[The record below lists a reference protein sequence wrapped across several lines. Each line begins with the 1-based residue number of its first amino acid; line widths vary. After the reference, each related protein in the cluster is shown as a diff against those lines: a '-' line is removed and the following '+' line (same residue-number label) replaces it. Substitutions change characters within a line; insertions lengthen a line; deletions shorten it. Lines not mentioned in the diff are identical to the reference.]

1 MLVKLSENVWK
12 TVLLF
17 LISRI
22 DSVDPLHRLLHS
34 QRQAMNIT
42 IDAIRWLLQD
52 EIVSELRH
60 IGPVNKLMLEKV
72 ESHVKE
78 SEDHPSCISRHVRL
92 QFVFGAEQSLE
103 LFVKEFEKICLPE
116 YVLNETEKFYYLT
129 SYVEKHV
136 AVVSPFALEGETSDS
151 GNEQKKSLD
160 EPNGATTPNAVTDS
174 EGKEETHAVP
184 ELENTL
190 DSHSG
195 ANEGLLAIYVG
206 KHTDVTQN
214 EEGSNLDTS
223 IGTPVVTVSL
233 QEDTGEDG
241 ETTPS
246 TKHPHLGQVG
256 KQDPTQEET
265 DSPVAVTPVKDSSF
279 TSSAGSTPVGKLF
292 MTAVD
297 ITSANASDMAAE
309 NDEGSAASPLT
320 PRQEEQSAG
329 GDADEYL
336 QFWLVMRIFD
346 NEVAIF
352 FHRRSV

>member
-1 MLVKLSENVWK
+1 MQVKLSENLWK

-17 LISRI
+17 LISRN

-34 QRQAMNIT
+34 QRHAMNIT
-42 IDAIRWLLQD
+42 IDAIRWLLED

-72 ESHVKE
+72 EHHVKE

-103 LFVKEFEKICLPE
+103 LFVKEFEKISLPE

-136 AVVSPFALEGETSDS
+136 AVVSPFALEGGTSDS
-151 GNEQKKSLD
+151 GKEQQNSLHD
-160 EPNGATTPNAVTDS
+160 PNGAATPKAVTDS
-174 EGKEETHAVP
+174 EGREETTAVP

-190 DSHSG
+190 DSNSG
-195 ANEGLLAIYVG
+195 INEGLLAVYVE
-206 KHTDVTQN
+206 KQSETTQR
-214 EEGSNLDTS
+214 EESNYSDTS
-223 IGTPVVTVSL
+223 IGSPAVTVSL
-233 QEDTGEDG
+233 QDDTVEDE
-241 ETTPS
+241 EKTPP
-246 TKHPHLGQVG
+246 TKRPHLGQLG
-256 KQDPTQEET
+256 KQNPTEEEA
-265 DSPVAVTPVKDSSF
+265 DSPAAVTPVKDSSF
-279 TSSAGSTPVGKLF
+279 TSSAGSTPVGKLL
-292 MTAVD
+292 MAAVN
-297 ITSANASDMAAE
+297 ITSAGSSSDMAAE
-309 NDEGSAASPLT
+309 DDEGSAAGPLT

-329 GDADEYL
+329 EVAEEYL

-352 FHRRSV
+352 FHRR